1 MYGTALT
8 IIFWKTRCKRFA
20 APISSSIKQQAA
32 SGNRIPSTCTAFII
46 TTVPSPDPR
55 PSASYKQEPSK
66 ATAALHCVDT
76 FSKLKRKGYMI
87 FTPLSHLI
95 DPPTSSPHATEI
107 LYDYKS
113 EDISYYAQQDG
124 SPRSNCKHRRHH
136 TGESSSSQLFFYLIF

>member
-1 MYGTALT
+1 
-8 IIFWKTRCKRFA
+8 
-20 APISSSIKQQAA
+20 
-32 SGNRIPSTCTAFII
+32 
-46 TTVPSPDPR
+46 
-55 PSASYKQEPSK
+55 
-66 ATAALHCVDT
+66 
-76 FSKLKRKGYMI
+76 MI

-136 TGESSSSQLFFYLIF
+136 TSESSSSSIVLSLVVLEGVYFNRMTNDNPPPSSPLRDYRIGG